1 MRARVVILGSAEAV
15 VVEAVRDEG
24 RTVVAGGRV
33 FTLRELTGRF
43 VLEGAPYYGPRLA
56 LDPEAGEE

>member
-1 MRARVVILGSAEAV
+1 MAARIVILGSAEEV
-15 VVEAVRDEG
+15 LVEDVYDDG

-43 VLEGAPYYGPRLA
+43 VLEGAPYYGPRLV
-56 LDPEAGEE
+56 LDR